1 MADPLDSRTR
11 GDLVGDGPQ
20 ELLALAEAAARV
32 AGALLLERFEAG
44 RVRGVESKSTPT
56 DLVSEADVAAQH
68 AIRELIG
75 ARRPQDAFLA
85 EEEGT
90 NVAGASDLRWVVDPL
105 DGTINFLYGIPFWC
119 VSVAVQDRHGT
130 LAGAVHD
137 PTRDET
143 FTATRGELPLLNG
156 EPPTPSRPRAATLA
170 QALVG
175 TGFAYDATVRG
186 AQAQTLGELIAQVRD
201 IRRCGA
207 AALDL
212 SWTAVGRL
220 DAFFE
225 RTVKLWDTA
234 AGALLCE
241 CAGLEVHE
249 LGDRPGLPSG
259 ILAAPPQ
266 FAPRLLELVG

>member
-1 MADPLDSRTR
+1 MP
-11 GDLVGDGPQ
+11 VGAASSMSQDRD
-20 ELLALAEAAARV
+20 ELLALAEQAARN
-32 AGALLLERFEAG
+32 AGALLRERFEAG
-44 RVRGVESKSTPT
+44 GIRGIESKSSPT
-56 DLVSEADVAAQH
+56 DLVSEADVAAQN

-75 ARRPQDAFLA
+75 SRRPDDGFLA
-85 EEEGT
+85 EEEGA
-90 NVAGASDLRWVVDPL
+90 NVAGSNGLRWVVDPL
-105 DGTINFLYGIPFWC
+105 DGTINFLFGIPFWC
-119 VSVAVQDRHGT
+119 VSVAVQDEAGT
-130 LAGAVHD
+130 LAGVVHD
-137 PTRDET
+137 PLREET
-143 FTATRGELPLLNG
+143 FTAVRGEPLLHNG
-156 EPPTPSRPRAATLA
+156 APPVPSRPRAQTLA

-175 TGFAYDATVRG
+175 TGFAYDATVRS
-186 AQAQTLGELIAQVRD
+186 AQANALTRLSACVRD

-225 RTVKLWDTA
+225 RTVKVWDTA

-249 LGDRPGLPSG
+249 LADRPGLPGG

-266 FAPRLLELVG
+266 LATPLLEIVA